1 MKFIFPLS
9 LPMYGTNLRKTRSL
23 QICEQ
28 KEQRATMIY
37 KAVRGMDMVCDSL
50 SYDLQRRKGSQKHLL
65 GAFKLNLNA
74 KFSSTF

>member
-1 MKFIFPLS
+1 
-9 LPMYGTNLRKTRSL
+9 MYGTNLRKTRSL

-37 KAVRGMDMVCDSL
+37 NAVRGMDMVCDSL
-50 SYDLQRRKGSQKHLL
+50 SYDLQRKGSRKRLL
-65 GAFKLNLNA
+65 GAFKLNFNA

>member
-9 LPMYGTNLRKTRSL
+9 LPMNGTNLRKTRSL
-23 QICEQ
+23 QICER

-50 SYDLQRRKGSQKHLL
+50 SYDLQRKGSQKRLL
-65 GAFKLNLNA
+65 GAFKLNFNA

>member
-1 MKFIFPLS
+1 
-9 LPMYGTNLRKTRSL
+9 MYGTNLRKTRSL

-50 SYDLQRRKGSQKHLL
+50 SCDLQEEKDLRNISWEPS
-65 GAFKLNLNA
+65 NY
-74 KFSSTF
+74 T